1 MPRTTKRRASS
12 ATRGR
17 SKGKTPP
24 VRAAAPAP
32 PGPARVHL
40 REPPHA
46 HAVCARCGRIVEVVV
61 TPFDAEQ
68 LRGLASDGPDGW
80 SIEGLSLSL
89 TGACGR
95 CLAGLPPA

>member
-1 MPRTTKRRASS
+1 
-12 ATRGR
+12 
-17 SKGKTPP
+17 
-24 VRAAAPAP
+24 
-32 PGPARVHL
+32 
-40 REPPHA
+40 
-46 HAVCARCGRIVEVVV
+46 VEVVV